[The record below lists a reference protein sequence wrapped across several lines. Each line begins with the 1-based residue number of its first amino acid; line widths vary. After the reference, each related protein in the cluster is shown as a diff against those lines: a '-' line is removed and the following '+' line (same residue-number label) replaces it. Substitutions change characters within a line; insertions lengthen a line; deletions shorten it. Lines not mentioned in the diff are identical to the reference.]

1 MTELAK
7 RKDAIMKN
15 LFAFGIAVLCAVGTC
30 FAAQQGSMV
39 NGEYVITVAAGDPD
53 VTLNADDATALGT
66 TVNLVKKGEGRLI
79 VSTDLSAQNWKGAV
93 RVEAGYFKPTV
104 AGACGTR
111 DAAGTRRAWR
121 SSRARRANMP
131 QPPT

>member
-1 MTELAK
+1 MKRAMIVLA
-7 RKDAIMKN
+7 AASM
-15 LFAFGIAVLCAVGTC
+15 AATC
-30 FAAQQGSMV
+30 GFAAQQGAMV

-53 VTLNADDATALGT
+53 VTLNADDATALGM
-66 TVNLVKKGEGRLI
+66 TVNLVKKGDGRLI

-111 DAAGTRRAWR
+111 DAAGLEIQSGATCEYAATAYMTCRTLKA
-121 SSRARRANMP
+121 APKAP
-131 QPPT
+131 FD